1 MYLSYCFKILI
12 CFVKAE
18 DGRGE
23 YLERIARYNTVGL
36 ELCENLRELKIVADD
51 TVDTIT
57 QLSK

>member
-1 MYLSYCFKILI
+1 MV
-12 CFVKAE
+12 FVKAE

-23 YLERIARYNTVGL
+23 YLERIARYNAIGL

-51 TVDTIT
+51 SVDTIT